1 MVVHAYSPNTQEA
14 GGKGSGKI
22 AKFPGMAT
30 HHFPRC
36 GCAWGE
42 NGGKKETSWWWRGAQ
57 TAHGIQQA
65 WMAGA
70 LVFFLLF

>member
-22 AKFPGMAT
+22 AKFPGVAT

-36 GCAWGE
+36 GCAWGQ
-42 NGGKKETSWWWRGAQ
+42 NGGKK
-57 TAHGIQQA
+57 
-65 WMAGA
+65 
-70 LVFFLLF
+70 